1 MTISPLFHKI
11 NVGFTHAQM
20 TLCNSHGFLSFL
32 YDLYRIQADL
42 ELYLYSTQKDF
53 VVSLYHL
60 LNI

>member
-42 ELYLYSTQKDF
+42 ELYLYST
-53 VVSLYHL
+53 
-60 LNI
+60 